1 MSAEIKR
8 PLARAAGVLAL
19 MAAFLV
25 VVWFDDPT
33 VGGFLTGGILAG
45 FAGLWLPTRIGI
57 AVTAPYAVAL
67 FFVQHVG
74 HGHAPGAVML
84 IVIGAIVCF
93 AIGVFVRSRHD
104 SSAEPAEPEA

>member
-19 MAAFLV
+19 MAVFLV

-33 VGGFLTGGILAG
+33 VGGFLTGGVLAG

-57 AVTAPYAVAL
+57 AVTLPYAVGL
-67 FFVQHVG
+67 FVVQHVG
-74 HGHAPGAVML
+74 HGHAPVAVML
-84 IVIGAIVCF
+84 IVIGAIACF

-104 SSAEPAEPEA
+104 SSAAEPEA